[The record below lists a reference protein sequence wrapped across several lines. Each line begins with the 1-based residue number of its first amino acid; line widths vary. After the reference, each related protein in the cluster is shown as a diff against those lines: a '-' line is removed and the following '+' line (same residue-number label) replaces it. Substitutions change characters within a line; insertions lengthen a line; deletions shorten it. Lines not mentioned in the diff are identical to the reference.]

1 MTASQ
6 PNGRWLRRDLLLRLM
21 LPLLI
26 IVAATAAFGTYGA
39 HRLME
44 RVFDR
49 WLLDA
54 ARSVTALVHFEHG
67 LAHVDASPQT
77 EAVLLFDDN
86 DSTWYSVAQSGQ
98 LLSGQAGLPEMGDDE
113 ARYRHGSAFDATF
126 EGHPVRVARTEV
138 EDGGAP
144 VIVLAAETLIKRQ
157 RAEKELVVFLWPMT
171 ILVLATAVSILWV
184 VRRTVRPLEV
194 IAARWNERSH
204 VSLEPIGLD
213 GVPRELMPF
222 ASALNDLLARI
233 RAMLARERQF
243 ASTSAHQIRTPLAG
257 LQLGLARAREAPDVN
272 SMRMVIDELSEATQR
287 TARLV
292 QQLLAFGRLDP
303 EARRELAFASCDL
316 VAIAQDVGALYMDQA
331 VAKSIHL
338 ELVAPDSSVTTQG
351 QRELIAEAL
360 GNLIDNAIR
369 YTPAGGTVVVEL
381 ESSPPTVRVSD
392 SGPGIPKDERE
403 AIFERFVRGRS
414 THGDGVGLGLSIV
427 RDIAALHGA
436 RVYLSD
442 SACGGTAVELKFST
456 SPA

>member
-1 MTASQ
+1 MTASP

-54 ARSVTALVHFEHG
+54 ARSVTTLVRYEHG
-67 LAHVDASPQT
+67 LAHVDVSPQT

-98 LLSGQAGLPEMGDDE
+98 LLAGHPGLPEMGNDQ
-113 ARYRHGSAFDATF
+113 AYYRHGSAFDATF

-138 EDGGAP
+138 TDGGAP
-144 VIVLAAETLIKRQ
+144 VMVLAAETLVKRQ

-171 ILVLATAVSILWV
+171 ILVLATAVAIFLV
-184 VRRTVRPLEV
+184 VRRTVRPLEA

-213 GVPRELMPF
+213 GVPRELIPF

-257 LQLGLARAREAPDVN
+257 LQLGLARAREAPDVK
-272 SMRMVIDELSEATQR
+272 SMRRVIDELSEATQR

-303 EARRELAFASCDL
+303 EARRELAFTSCDL
-316 VAIAQDVGALYMDQA
+316 VAIARDVGALYVDQA

-338 ELVAPDSSVTTQG
+338 ELVAPDSPVTTQG

-369 YTPAGGTVVVEL
+369 YTPSGGMVVVEL
-381 ESSPPTVRVSD
+381 ESPPPTVRVSD
-392 SGPGIPKDERE
+392 SGPGVPDDERDGV
-403 AIFERFVRGRS
+403 FERFVRGRS
-414 THGDGVGLGLSIV
+414 TNGDGVGLGLSIV
-427 RDIAALHGA
+427 RDIAALHGGS
-436 RVYLSD
+436 VCLTE
-442 SACGGTAVELKFST
+442 SAWGGASVALTFSA
-456 SPA
+456 SSA